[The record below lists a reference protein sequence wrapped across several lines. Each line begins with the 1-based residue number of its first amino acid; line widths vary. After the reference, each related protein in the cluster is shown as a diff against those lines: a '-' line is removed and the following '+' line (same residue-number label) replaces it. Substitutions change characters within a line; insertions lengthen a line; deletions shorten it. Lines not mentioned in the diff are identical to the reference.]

1 MRLIDTNVI
10 VYAVGKSRPLRES
23 SRRIL
28 SEIATGTLPGDGG
41 CRTLQ
46 EVRYVY
52 SSRNERRKGF
62 ETLDDLLVLFPN
74 PIAIARDEV
83 EAARDLMRQYSF
95 LGARDAIHGAV
106 VQTHNLDGIVTA
118 DKVFERIKGI
128 RRFAIK

>member
-1 MRLIDTNVI
+1 MRLIDTNVV
-10 VYAVGKSRPLRES
+10 VYAVGKSHPLRES

-28 SEIATGTLPGDGG
+28 SEIAAGTLQATVDVE
-41 CRTLQ
+41 TLQ
-46 EVRYVY
+46 EILHLYG
-52 SSRNERRKGF
+52 SRNERRKGF

-74 PIAIARDEV
+74 PVAIDRDEV

-95 LGARDAIHGAV
+95 LGARDAIHAAV

-118 DKVFERIKGI
+118 DKVFQRIKGI

>member
-1 MRLIDTNVI
+1 M
-10 VYAVGKSRPLRES
+10 
-23 SRRIL
+23 L
-28 SEIATGTLPGDGG
+28 S
-41 CRTLQ
+41 
-46 EVRYVY
+46 
-52 SSRNERRKGF
+52 
-62 ETLDDLLVLFPN
+62 PN
-74 PIAIARDEV
+74 PIAIGRDEV

>member
-1 MRLIDTNVI
+1 MRLIDTNVV
-10 VYAVGKSRPLRES
+10 VYAVGKSHPLRES

-28 SEIATGTLPGDGG
+28 SEIAAGALQATVDVE
-41 CRTLQ
+41 TLQ
-46 EVRYVY
+46 EILHLY

-74 PIAIARDEV
+74 PVAVDRDEV

-95 LGARDAIHGAV
+95 LGARDAIHAAV